1 MFWCITCNLHIA
13 SFTKACSAYQNIW
26 CSACLPISL
35 VIQANRKAS
44 LLNDK
49 KTSLLSLIFNI
60 SFPSKDVP
68 LVDYPN
74 LQAQRCTWWCCK
86 DLPISS
92 LQWRSI
98 SSFFSFKYL
107 SWNPSWGFADLLFCF
122 FPCRESGTSE
132 GVCVE
137 LRGTSIW
144 WLWVDGCYEKP
155 KFPAISSSK
164 ENCYPD
170 SSRPFKVGDGDWYV
184 SAAGGACFAGMDA
197 FFVLLA

>member
-1 MFWCITCNLHIA
+1 M
-13 SFTKACSAYQNIW
+13 
-26 CSACLPISL
+26 
-35 VIQANRKAS
+35 
-44 LLNDK
+44 
-49 KTSLLSLIFNI
+49 
-60 SFPSKDVP
+60 PSKDVP

-144 WLWVDGCYEKP
+144 WLWVDGCYEN
-155 KFPAISSSK
+155 FPQSLHRKKTAILIHLDHLKWEMVIDMFQLQVVLVLQERMHSLSCLHNDPYLDEFFLQHNTLHNHFGK
-164 ENCYPD
+164 T
-170 SSRPFKVGDGDWYV
+170 KWV
-184 SAAGGACFAGMDA
+184 ACI
-197 FFVLLA
+197 